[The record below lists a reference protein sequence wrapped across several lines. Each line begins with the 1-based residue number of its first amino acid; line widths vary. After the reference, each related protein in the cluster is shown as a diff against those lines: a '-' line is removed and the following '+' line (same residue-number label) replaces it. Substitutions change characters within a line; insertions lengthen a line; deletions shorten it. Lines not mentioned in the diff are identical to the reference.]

1 MIEKKAHIT
10 VSLAA
15 IVATMTGCGY
25 LSSVSYQKD
34 VNPILK
40 ERCAACHLAGG
51 EGTQKSGFEVSSY
64 DTVMKGTKFGAVI
77 VAGDSASSTLYRL
90 VSGKVDKSIRMPH
103 GEGGLSP
110 EEITVIQNWIDQGAK
125 NN

>member
-1 MIEKKAHIT
+1 MIGKKAHIG

-15 IVATMTGCGY
+15 TVVAITGCDY
-25 LSSVSYQKD
+25 LSGMSYKDD
-34 VNPILK
+34 VNPILNQ
-40 ERCAACHLAGG
+40 RCAACHMASG

-64 DTVMKGTKFGAVI
+64 DTVMKGTKFGPVI

-110 EEITVIQNWIDQGAK
+110 EELVVIQNWIDQGAK